1 MNEDLVYV
9 VAVGQHTTING
20 KTMQPIKFKHE
31 GSRKIHSTLTFDLDM
46 YQPDSVVGW
55 ESVPSKDNTKQ
66 YDVLLPYMSA
76 SAARRRTW
84 LSPKPAKKCSIATF
98 F

>member
-1 MNEDLVYV
+1 MQEDLVYV

-20 KTMQPIKFKHE
+20 KQMQPIKFKRE

-46 YQPDSVVGW
+46 YQQDTVVGW
-55 ESVPSKDNTKQ
+55 ESVPSKDGTKQ

-76 SAARRRTW
+76 SAAKKAD
-84 LSPKPAKKCSIATF
+84 LAIAKARKEQMSA
-98 F
+98 

>member
-76 SAARRRTW
+76 SAA
-84 LSPKPAKKCSIATF
+84 KKADMAIAKARKEM
-98 F
+98 

>member
-1 MNEDLVYV
+1 MTEDLVYV

-76 SAARRRTW
+76 SAA
-84 LSPKPAKKCSIATF
+84 KKADMAIAKARKEM
-98 F
+98 

>member
-76 SAARRRTW
+76 AAAR
-84 LSPKPAKKCSIATF
+84 KADMAIAKARKEM
-98 F
+98 